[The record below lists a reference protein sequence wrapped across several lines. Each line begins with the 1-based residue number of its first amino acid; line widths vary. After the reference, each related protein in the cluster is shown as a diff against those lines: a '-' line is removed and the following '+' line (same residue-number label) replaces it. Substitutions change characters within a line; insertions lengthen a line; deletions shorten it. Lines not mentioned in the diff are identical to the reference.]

1 MEAEGY
7 TLQDLDLVVEAFA
20 EAIGLAVLPAVLD
33 VAPPVADGTG
43 GGVDLLH
50 IGDGILFDPFCQ
62 LFGLDRV
69 GGGSKDIM
77 EELEG
82 FIGFQKIRSH
92 FKGIMK
98 PLLVFV
104 ETSAPVSGLIIFL
117 GLQEVGLQ
125 EADDTFYL
133 FRVLGV
139 PGILELPLIA
149 ESHSVHHF
157 IKTLDDVEGIDT
169 DPGIREILPGDRD
182 KTIAH
187 VTAEVFYMFSLFQ

>member
-1 MEAEGY
+1 
-7 TLQDLDLVVEAFA
+7 
-20 EAIGLAVLPAVLD
+20 
-33 VAPPVADGTG
+33 
-43 GGVDLLH
+43 
-50 IGDGILFDPFCQ
+50 
-62 LFGLDRV
+62 
-69 GGGSKDIM
+69 
-77 EELEG
+77 EELES

-117 GLQEVGLQ
+117 GLQ